1 MAPIPQATS
10 NNSNNATTQADA
22 HHLPFWLFG
31 LLAIGLVVTCVF
43 VFFLI
48 VFIKRRI
55 RRVTASKVKET
66 EIETAMEAGF
76 EPEDIKTKSPSLI
89 HIPIP
94 DLPLNSPFVSF
105 EWKGVIYSYPSC
117 QASALQRPPP
127 TATQAHDNTDTQPS
141 EATSPEEDS
150 TLEAK
155 VTLQIVEKEE
165 DNSSDIVDRI
175 NEYYTDSTT
184 SSYSQISTL
193 AASFWESSDPALPN
207 IRVVDCDGPLPE
219 DPNAEDGY
227 DLEDILL
234 ATALSTLNITKD
246 FLPVPEPSFNAPR
259 SKPTFELDSDSESE
273 YDSESDDGRDP
284 LEILCDILDI
294 SEDDLDGSFDAQTPP
309 SDAPSKP
316 RTSFTVTAP
325 LRLSKP

>member
-1 MAPIPQATS
+1 MAPIPHST
-10 NNSNNATTQADA
+10 NSNSNSATTQAEA
-22 HHLPFWLFG
+22 HHLPLWLFG
-31 LLAIGLVVTCVF
+31 LLAIGLVVTCIL
-43 VFFLI
+43 VFFLV

-55 RRVTASKVKET
+55 RRVMVSKTNET
-66 EIETAMEAGF
+66 EIESAMESGIDS
-76 EPEDIKTKSPSLI
+76 EDIKTKSPSLI

-117 QASALQRPPP
+117 QASALQRPPQ
-127 TATQAHDNTDTQPS
+127 TAIQAHDNTDTQIS

-150 TLEAK
+150 NLEAK

-165 DNSSDIVDRI
+165 ENSSDIVDRI

-184 SSYSQISTL
+184 SSYSQMSTL
-193 AASFWESSDPALPN
+193 DASFWESSDPALPN
-207 IRVVDCDGPLPE
+207 IRIVDCDGPLPE
-219 DPNAEDGY
+219 DPNIEDGY

-259 SKPTFELDSDSESE
+259 SKPAFELDSDSESE

-294 SEDDLDGSFDAQTPP
+294 SEDDLDCSFVAQTP
-309 SDAPSKP
+309 SDASTCKS
-316 RTSFTVTAP
+316 RISFTGTAP